1 MTMTLQKPKNQMR
14 KACSP
19 TKMALPFRV
28 ESLASRFDLRR

>member
-28 ESLASRFDLRR
+28 ESLVRWFDLRR